1 MPSVRYGYVCMYAL
15 FVCIYGQIRERQ
27 LSFSD
32 GIGKNEKGEN
42 PVFSSPAKMPIKPCL
57 QCIHPQFC
65 DEAAIKQPVSHTE
78 QCRSTSLVTGGPT
91 VTQHPLQVQQQQL
104 LLQQTVSTYLDKS

>member
-1 MPSVRYGYVCMYAL
+1 MYVCMYAL

-32 GIGKNEKGEN
+32 RIGKNEKGEN

-78 QCRSTSLVTGGPT
+78 QCRSTSLVTGTHCHSAPPASPAAAAAPT
-91 VTQHPLQVQQQQL
+91 ANCEHIPG
-104 LLQQTVSTYLDKS
+104 